1 MRLFLS
7 MGVGV
12 DGAVKHVSKG
22 NTEEYRFINQYLKI
36 EIYDLMFYSKFNQL
50 FKNGIRKY
58 KAYTFNKFYF
68 KENMIGL
75 F

>member
-12 DGAVKHVSKG
+12 DGAVKRVSKG

-36 EIYDLMFYSKFNQL
+36 EIYDLMFYTKF
-50 FKNGIRKY
+50 I
-58 KAYTFNKFYF
+58 NKEPIIQ
-68 KENMIGL
+68 KWNKKI
-75 F
+75 